1 MSHPNHENIKAEYLD
16 TFSEEEIQLIEMTRN
31 QNFQTL
37 KIIKRDGRID
47 MIESTE
53 RIEDRTRIVD
63 ILKQHNYQNIEIKQ
77 SDGRIVHI
85 NRTVKTKVK

>member
-1 MSHPNHENIKAEYLD
+1 MNQTIENGSL
-16 TFSEEEIQLIEMTRN
+16 EELSLEEKQMIEMIRN
-31 QNFQTL
+31 KKFQSF
-37 KIIKRDGRID
+37 KITKKNGRID
-47 MIESTE
+47 MIEGVE
-53 RIEDRTRIVD
+53 RIEERQRIVD

>member
-1 MSHPNHENIKAEYLD
+1 MSERSPKPVKAEFLE

>member
-1 MSHPNHENIKAEYLD
+1 MSDTNQILD
-16 TFSEEEIQLIEMTRN
+16 NLSLEGLSLEEKQMIEMIRDEK
-31 QNFQTL
+31 FQSL
-37 KIIKRDGRID
+37 KITKRNGRID
-47 MIESTE
+47 MIEGVE
-53 RIEDRTRIVD
+53 RIEEKQRIVD

>member
-1 MSHPNHENIKAEYLD
+1 MENNKTLKCNELNEVLSI
-16 TFSEEEIQLIEMTRN
+16 EETQIIEMIRN
-31 QNFQTL
+31 EKFQSL
-37 KIIKRDGRID
+37 KIIKRNGRID
-47 MIESTE
+47 MIEGVE
-53 RIEDRTRIVD
+53 RIEEKQRIVD

>member
-1 MSHPNHENIKAEYLD
+1 MSLVHKEKKESELINN
-16 TFSEEEIQLIEMTRN
+16 FSPEELQLIEMTRN
-31 QNFQTL
+31 QKFQSL

-53 RIEDRTRIVD
+53 RVADRSRIVD
-63 ILKQHNYQNIEIKQ
+63 ILKEHDYQNIEIKQ
-77 SDGRIVHI
+77 SDGRIVLI

>member
-1 MSHPNHENIKAEYLD
+1 MSHSNHKIIKAEYSS

>member
-1 MSHPNHENIKAEYLD
+1 M
-16 TFSEEEIQLIEMTRN
+16 IQMIRN
-31 QNFQTL
+31 EKFQSL
-37 KIIKRDGRID
+37 KIIKRNGRID
-47 MIESTE
+47 MIEGVE
-53 RIEDRTRIVD
+53 HIEEKQRIVD

>member
-1 MSHPNHENIKAEYLD
+1 MEDTNQIKDNKPLEDL
-16 TFSEEEIQLIEMTRN
+16 SLEEKQMIEMIRN
-31 QNFQTL
+31 KKFQSL
-37 KIIKRDGRID
+37 KVTKKNGRID
-47 MIESTE
+47 MIEGVE
-53 RIEDRTRIVD
+53 RIEERQRIVD

>member
-1 MSHPNHENIKAEYLD
+1 MNHIIENGSL
-16 TFSEEEIQLIEMTRN
+16 EELTLEEKQMIEMIRN
-31 QNFQTL
+31 EKFQSL
-37 KIIKRDGRID
+37 KIIKKNGRID
-47 MIESTE
+47 MIEGVE
-53 RIEDRTRIVD
+53 RIEERQRIVD

>member
-1 MSHPNHENIKAEYLD
+1 MKNYSKENVVCL
-16 TFSEEEIQLIEMTRN
+16 TEEEQQVIDMLREQS
-31 QNFQTL
+31 FQSL
-37 KIIKRDGRID
+37 KITKRNGRID

-53 RIEDRTRIVD
+53 RIEERTRIVD

-77 SDGRIVHI
+77 NDGRVVYI